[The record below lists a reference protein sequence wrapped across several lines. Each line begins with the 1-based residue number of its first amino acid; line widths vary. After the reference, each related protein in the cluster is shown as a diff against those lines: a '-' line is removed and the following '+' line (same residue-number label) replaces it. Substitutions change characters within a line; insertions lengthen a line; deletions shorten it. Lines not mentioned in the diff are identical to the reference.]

1 MAIKNVR
8 TTIYIEKELK
18 DRLVERAQ
26 QEKRSFSNLVEILL
40 EDAINRKEG
49 SSIAHNDTWK

>member
-1 MAIKNVR
+1 MTIKNVR

-49 SSIAHNDTWK
+49 SAIATNDK